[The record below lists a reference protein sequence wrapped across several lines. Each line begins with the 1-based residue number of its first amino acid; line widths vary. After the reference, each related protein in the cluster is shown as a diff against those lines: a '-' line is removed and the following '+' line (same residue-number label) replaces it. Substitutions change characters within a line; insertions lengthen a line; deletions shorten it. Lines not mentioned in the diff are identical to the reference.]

1 VDTVAIHIS
10 DFESTDCRG
19 LEPLLAS
26 LGYAPDPVRTASRL
40 AGGFAADGPC
50 RVLVARLAGG
60 DSPIV
65 GFATTHVTPFLH
77 RPAAGRV
84 TALAVLPEF
93 QGRGIG
99 RALLA
104 RCEEILFAAGV
115 DRIELT
121 SGSQRLDAHRFY
133 RSAGYGETGLRFV
146 KPAAASA
153 TR

>member
-1 VDTVAIHIS
+1 MTLAAISIS
-10 DFESTDCRG
+10 DLSPRECGD

-26 LGYAPDPVRTASRL
+26 LGYASEAAFAAARL
-40 AGGFAADGPC
+40 AAGFAADGSC
-50 RVLVARLAGG
+50 RALVARIAEDGQR
-60 DSPIV
+60 IV

-84 TALAVLPEF
+84 TALAVLPGH

-104 RCEEILFAAGV
+104 RCEEILLAEGV

-133 RSAGYGETGLRFV
+133 RAAGYDETGVRFV
-146 KPAAASA
+146 KPARRS
-153 TR
+153 